1 MGERLHET
9 DRIAIASRPMPPE
22 LTPLASNTGG
32 AVDRLVAYFLPL
44 SPERRAEV
52 LALAASLP
60 QQERT
65 ESGAMPFMYARYCD
79 DSGPGGIVM
88 RLLANRNLHPTVIAK
103 VVARVTNGGRYW
115 SAATYNVV
123 SAGLKSLTPEL
134 LGDLA
139 VLLNVPA
146 AELEILTGVTPVGT
160 PDPEVGD
167 LVWECRRLTVGQ
179 IRSLCGSA

>member
-1 MGERLHET
+1 MGESLHET

-22 LTPLASNTGG
+22 LTPLAPDGGG
-32 AVDRLVAYFLPL
+32 AVDTLLAHFLPL

-60 QQERT
+60 QQERV
-65 ESGAMPFMYARYCD
+65 ESGAMPHMYARFCG
-79 DSGPGGIVM
+79 DSGPGAVVM
-88 RLLANRNLHPTVIAK
+88 RLLANRNLHPTAIAK
-103 VVARVTNGGRYW
+103 AVARVTNGRRYW

-123 SAGLKSLTPEL
+123 SVGIEPLTPEL

-146 AELEILTGVTPVGT
+146 TELEILTGVTPAGT

-167 LVWECRRLTVGQ
+167 LIWECRRLTRGQ
-179 IRSLCGSA
+179 IRSLCGAG